1 MTRMNSG
8 RLAALIALAGVAGM
22 AQAHT
27 GHGTHGLMDGLLHPL
42 GADHLLAMLAVGVW
56 SVVAL
61 PAARIWRGPACFVVA
76 LLLGAL
82 CGVAG
87 LGMPLVEQGIA
98 LSVVLF
104 GVLLVLASRGGT
116 LAAPGL
122 VLVAAAAAL
131 HGLAHGAEA
140 PVGDFAAYAAGF
152 LGTTITLHIAG
163 VLTALSLQR
172 WLADHGRLA
181 FQGVG
186 AALGISGLVLLGQ
199 LAA

>member
-1 MTRMNSG
+1 MTRTNSG
-8 RLAALIALAGVAGM
+8 RLAAFIALTGAAGM

-27 GHGTHGLMDGLLHPL
+27 GHGTHGLVDGLLHPL

-61 PAARIWRGPACFVVA
+61 PAARIWQGPACFVVA

-82 CGVAG
+82 FGVAG

-104 GVLLVLASRGGT
+104 GALLVLASRGGT
-116 LAAPGL
+116 LTTSGL
-122 VLVAAAAAL
+122 ALVAAAAAL

-152 LGTTITLHIAG
+152 LGTTVTLHIAG

-186 AALGISGLVLLGQ
+186 AALGVSGLVLLGQ